1 MNDYLTYENPTD
13 ISYIQELSKTLFNLR
28 LASHTPILFYVDGKI
43 TGTETPDDLVL
54 PTEIEQPLLC
64 DPGIVTW
71 LNSNAQNHPSIQVE
85 TTSIYYCTCRYESNA
100 ICIIGP
106 LSNVRLTKTELHN
119 YMRLHHMQ
127 NYQNYYMRIASHREA
142 LALMSV
148 VNHLIYGNQQPTVPY
163 ESSVPQDPV
172 QKETGIPE
180 RLSDYLLQNYRMNTE
195 QHIPYKY
202 EKELLDCVR
211 KGDYEK
217 FVKRFVKETPPTYY
231 SFGKVAHNE
240 LKQVE
245 YFTIG
250 QIMLFGRAA
259 IEGGVNP
266 YDSYDISDM
275 LLQELSSKH
284 TIENYEKVQRKCIQE
299 YFAAVKKAQSIA
311 ASSFH
316 VEKCKYYISRHLR
329 SEFTISD
336 IADYV
341 GLTPK
346 YLGELFHQ
354 HEPCTLKQF
363 IIQERL
369 NAAKNMLKYSDQ
381 TISAIADS
389 LCFQNQSYFGA
400 LFKKETGISP
410 ARYRKMNK
418 PQNF

>member
-1 MNDYLTYENPTD
+1 MADYSIHGGSADNPLA
-13 ISYIQELSKTLFNLR
+13 QALSETLFNLR
-28 LASHTPILFYVDGKI
+28 LASHTPILFYVNGKI
-43 TGTETPDDLVL
+43 TGTETPDNLVL

-64 DPGIVTW
+64 DPGIAAW
-71 LNSNAQNHPSIQVE
+71 LNSNAQNYPSIQKE
-85 TTSIYYCTCRYESNA
+85 TASIYYCTCRFGNNA
-100 ICIIGP
+100 VCIIGP
-106 LSNVRLTKTELHN
+106 LSNGRLTKTELHN
-119 YMRLHHMQ
+119 YMRLHHMH
-127 NYQNYYMRIASHREA
+127 NYHNYYMRAASHQEA

-148 VNHLIYGNQQPTVPY
+148 VNHLIYGNQQQAVSY
-163 ESSVPQDPV
+163 ERSVTHDSAQEKTDL
-172 QKETGIPE
+172 PE
-180 RLSDYLLQNYRMNTE
+180 RLSDYLLQNYRLNAE
-195 QHIPYKY
+195 QHMPYMY
-202 EKELLDCVR
+202 EQELLDCVR
-211 KGDYEK
+211 KGDYE
-217 FVKRFVKETPPTYY
+217 RFERRFIKEKPPTYY
-231 SFGKVAHNE
+231 SLGKVAYNE

-245 YFTIG
+245 YFTVG

-316 VEKCKYYISRHLR
+316 IEKCKYYISRHLR
-329 SEFTISD
+329 SAFTISD

-346 YLGELFHQ
+346 YLGELFHRY
-354 HEPCTLKQF
+354 EPCTLKQY
-363 IIQERL
+363 ITKERL

-381 TISAIADS
+381 TISAIADA

-400 LFKKETGISP
+400 LFKKETGMSP
-410 ARYRKMNK
+410 ARYRKVNK